1 MATAKEVETAIR
13 SSEGIDIGTKDT
25 IQITQTN
32 IQDATYTNY
41 YCVGRSS
48 PFQGKAMWVQ
58 TTTADSAANQA
69 ATILSIMVQDG
80 NSDPNLS
87 A

>member
-1 MATAKEVETAIR
+1 MATAAAVEEAIR
-13 SSEGIDIGTKDT
+13 AADSIDIGTRDT
-25 IQITQTN
+25 IQITNTN

-48 PFQGKAMWVQ
+48 PYQGKAMWVQ

-80 NSDPNLS
+80 ASDPNL
-87 A
+87 

>member
-1 MATAKEVETAIR
+1 MATAAEVEAALR
-13 SSEGIDIGTKDT
+13 AADNIDVGTRDV
-25 IQITQTN
+25 IQITNTN

-48 PFQGKAMWVQ
+48 PYQGKAMWVQ

-80 NSDPNLS
+80 ASDPNL
-87 A
+87 